1 VNVHQPG
8 GAFLAP
14 CDGPLLPSNAPQAMA
29 KPFDRAVNGFNH
41 NISHAGRVFH
51 VQTEDSGVNNP
62 NITTHLFVGGNIL
75 ASKKTS
81 YAELL
86 KAENLQELVRQLME
100 DQHKQM
106 LRNVVSGVYD
116 NLDSAAR
123 AYQPGQLAPA
133 ASAKGGKP
141 GSTPSRT
148 SLPPEVEAARAMSTP
163 PQLNEVGAQT
173 LFGEDLISEKSL
185 DEVILSYL
193 AGENES

>member
-1 VNVHQPG
+1 
-8 GAFLAP
+8 
-14 CDGPLLPSNAPQAMA
+14 MA
-29 KPFDRAVNGFNH
+29 KPFDRAVSGFNH
-41 NISHAGRVFH
+41 NITHAGRVFH

-62 NITTHLFVGGNIL
+62 NIVTHVFVGGNIL
-75 ASKKTS
+75 ASKKSS

-86 KAENLQELVRQLME
+86 GAENLQELVRQLME

-106 LRNVVSGVYD
+106 LRNVVQGGYD
-116 NLDSAAR
+116 NLDSSAR

-133 ASAKGGKP
+133 ADGKGSPKLAP
-141 GSTPSRT
+141 PRA

-193 AGENES
+193 AEEPES

>member
-1 VNVHQPG
+1 
-8 GAFLAP
+8 
-14 CDGPLLPSNAPQAMA
+14 MA

-41 NISHAGRVFH
+41 NITHSGRVFH

-81 YAELL
+81 YAELV

-106 LRNVVSGVYD
+106 LRNVVKGIYD

-133 ASAKGGKP
+133 ADGRRPKGA
-141 GSTPSRT
+141 PSRE

-163 PQLNEVGAQT
+163 PPLNEVGAQT

-193 AGENES
+193 AGDTES

>member
-1 VNVHQPG
+1 
-8 GAFLAP
+8 
-14 CDGPLLPSNAPQAMA
+14 MA

-62 NITTHLFVGGNIL
+62 NIITHLFVGGNIL

-81 YAELL
+81 YSELL

-106 LRNVVSGVYD
+106 LRNVVTGAYD
-116 NLDSAAR
+116 NVDSAAR

-133 ASAKGGKP
+133 VEGKGAKLASPRAP
-141 GSTPSRT
+141 
-148 SLPPEVEAARAMSTP
+148 LPPEVEAARAMNSP
-163 PQLNEVGAQT
+163 PQLNDVGAQT

-193 AGENES
+193 GGDGES

>member
-1 VNVHQPG
+1 
-8 GAFLAP
+8 
-14 CDGPLLPSNAPQAMA
+14 MA

-62 NITTHLFVGGNIL
+62 NIITHLFVGGNIL

-81 YAELL
+81 YSELL

-106 LRNVVSGVYD
+106 LRNVVTGAYD
-116 NLDSAAR
+116 NVDSAAR

-133 ASAKGGKP
+133 VEGKGAKLASPRAL
-141 GSTPSRT
+141 
-148 SLPPEVEAARAMSTP
+148 LPPEVEAARAMNSP
-163 PQLNEVGAQT
+163 PQLNDVGAQT

-193 AGENES
+193 AGDGES

>member
-1 VNVHQPG
+1 
-8 GAFLAP
+8 
-14 CDGPLLPSNAPQAMA
+14 MA

>member
-1 VNVHQPG
+1 
-8 GAFLAP
+8 
-14 CDGPLLPSNAPQAMA
+14 MA

-41 NISHAGRVFH
+41 NVSHGGRVFH

-62 NITTHLFVGGNIL
+62 NIITHLFVGGNIL

-106 LRNVVSGVYD
+106 LKNVVTGVYD

-133 ASAKGGKP
+133 AEKTGAKVAPPTG
-141 GSTPSRT
+141 T
-148 SLPPEVEAARAMSTP
+148 LPPEVEAARAMNSS

-193 AGENES
+193 AGDGES

>member
-1 VNVHQPG
+1 
-8 GAFLAP
+8 
-14 CDGPLLPSNAPQAMA
+14 MA

-62 NITTHLFVGGNIL
+62 NIITHLFVGGNIL

-116 NLDSAAR
+116 KLDSAAR
-123 AYQPGQLAPA
+123 AYQPGQLAPSA
-133 ASAKGGKP
+133 EAKGPKP
-141 GSTPSRT
+141 ILTPSGT
-148 SLPPEVEAARAMSTP
+148 SLPPEVVAARALSSP
-163 PQLNEVGAQT
+163 PQLNDVGAQT

-193 AGENES
+193 AGEPES

>member
-1 VNVHQPG
+1 
-8 GAFLAP
+8 
-14 CDGPLLPSNAPQAMA
+14 MA

-62 NITTHLFVGGNIL
+62 NIITHLFVGGNIL

-81 YAELL
+81 YSELL

-106 LRNVVSGVYD
+106 LRNVVTGAYD
-116 NLDSAAR
+116 NVDSAAR

-133 ASAKGGKP
+133 VEAKGVKLAP
-141 GSTPSRT
+141 ARAP
-148 SLPPEVEAARAMSTP
+148 LPPEVEAARAMNSP
-163 PQLNEVGAQT
+163 PQLNDVGAQT

-193 AGENES
+193 AGDGDS

>member
-1 VNVHQPG
+1 
-8 GAFLAP
+8 
-14 CDGPLLPSNAPQAMA
+14 MA

-62 NITTHLFVGGNIL
+62 NIITHLFVGGNIL
-75 ASKKTS
+75 ARKKTS
-81 YAELL
+81 YSELL

-106 LRNVVSGVYD
+106 LRNVVTGAYD
-116 NLDSAAR
+116 NVDSAAR

-133 ASAKGGKP
+133 VEGKGAKLASPRAP
-141 GSTPSRT
+141 
-148 SLPPEVEAARAMSTP
+148 LPPEVEAARAMNSP
-163 PQLNEVGAQT
+163 PQLNDVGAQT

-193 AGENES
+193 AGDSES

>member
-1 VNVHQPG
+1 
-8 GAFLAP
+8 
-14 CDGPLLPSNAPQAMA
+14 MA
-29 KPFDRAVNGFNH
+29 KPFDRAVSGFNH
-41 NISHAGRVFH
+41 NITHAGRVFH

-62 NITTHLFVGGNIL
+62 NIITHLFVGGNIL

-106 LRNVVSGVYD
+106 LRNVVKGVYD
-116 NLDSAAR
+116 AVDQAVR

-133 ASAKGGKP
+133 ADGKAAGKASP
-141 GSTPSRT
+141 ARAP
-148 SLPPEVEAARAMSTP
+148 LPPEVEAARAMSAP
-163 PQLNEVGAQT
+163 PQINEVGTQT

-193 AGENES
+193 AGDGES

>member
-1 VNVHQPG
+1 
-8 GAFLAP
+8 
-14 CDGPLLPSNAPQAMA
+14 MA

-81 YAELL
+81 YAVLL
-86 KAENLQELVRQLME
+86 KAENLHELVRQLME

-116 NLDSAAR
+116 NLASAAR

-133 ASAKGGKP
+133 AVAKGGKA
-141 GSTPSRT
+141 GGAPSR
-148 SLPPEVEAARAMSTP
+148 A
-163 PQLNEVGAQT
+163 
-173 LFGEDLISEKSL
+173 
-185 DEVILSYL
+185 
-193 AGENES
+193 

>member
-1 VNVHQPG
+1 
-8 GAFLAP
+8 
-14 CDGPLLPSNAPQAMA
+14 MA

-62 NITTHLFVGGNIL
+62 NIITHLFVGGNIL

-81 YAELL
+81 YSELL

-106 LRNVVSGVYD
+106 LRNVVTGVYD
-116 NLDSAAR
+116 SLDSAAR

-133 ASAKGGKP
+133 VEGKGAKLASPRAP
-141 GSTPSRT
+141 
-148 SLPPEVEAARAMSTP
+148 LPPEVEAARAMNSP
-163 PQLNEVGAQT
+163 PQLNDVGAQT

-193 AGENES
+193 AGDGES

>member
-1 VNVHQPG
+1 
-8 GAFLAP
+8 
-14 CDGPLLPSNAPQAMA
+14 MA

-41 NISHAGRVFH
+41 NVSHAGRVFH

-62 NITTHLFVGGNIL
+62 NIITHLFVGGNIL

-106 LRNVVSGVYD
+106 LKNVVTGVYD

-133 ASAKGGKP
+133 VEKKGTKP
-141 GSTPSRT
+141 APPAGT
-148 SLPPEVEAARAMSTP
+148 LPPEVEAARAMNTP

-193 AGENES
+193 AGDGES

>member
-1 VNVHQPG
+1 MG
-8 GAFLAP
+8 
-14 CDGPLLPSNAPQAMA
+14 

-41 NISHAGRVFH
+41 NITHAGRVFH

-81 YAELL
+81 YAELV
-86 KAENLQELVRQLME
+86 KAENLHELVRQLME

-106 LRNVVSGVYD
+106 LRNVVSGIYD
-116 NLDSAAR
+116 SLDSTAR

-133 ASAKGGKP
+133 VDGKRP
-141 GSTPSRT
+141 KAAPAAA
-148 SLPPEVEAARAMSTP
+148 SLPPEVEAARGLSTP
-163 PQLNEVGAQT
+163 PQLNDVGAQT

-193 AGENES
+193 AGDSES

>member
-1 VNVHQPG
+1 
-8 GAFLAP
+8 
-14 CDGPLLPSNAPQAMA
+14 MA

-62 NITTHLFVGGNIL
+62 NIITHLFVGGNIL

-81 YAELL
+81 YAELI

-106 LRNVVSGVYD
+106 LRNVVTGVYD
-116 NLDSAAR
+116 SLDSAAR

-133 ASAKGGKP
+133 VEGKGPKLAPP
-141 GSTPSRT
+141 GAT
-148 SLPPEVEAARAMSTP
+148 LPTKVETARAMNSP
-163 PQLNEVGAQT
+163 PQLNDLGAQT

-193 AGENES
+193 AGDGDS

>member
-1 VNVHQPG
+1 MG
-8 GAFLAP
+8 
-14 CDGPLLPSNAPQAMA
+14 

-41 NISHAGRVFH
+41 NITHAGRVFH

-81 YAELL
+81 YSELV
-86 KAENLQELVRQLME
+86 KAENLHELVRQLME

-116 NLDSAAR
+116 TLDSAAR

-133 ASAKGGKP
+133 AEGKRP
-141 GSTPSRT
+141 KVAPPAA
-148 SLPPEVEAARAMSTP
+148 SLPPEVEAARAMNTP
-163 PQLNEVGAQT
+163 PQLNDVGAQT

-193 AGENES
+193 AGDSES

>member
-1 VNVHQPG
+1 M
-8 GAFLAP
+8 
-14 CDGPLLPSNAPQAMA
+14 AMV
-29 KPFDRAVNGFNH
+29 KPFDRAVSGFNH
-41 NISHAGRVFH
+41 NITHAGRVFH

-62 NITTHLFVGGNIL
+62 NIITHLFVGGNIL

-86 KAENLQELVRQLME
+86 EAENLQELVRQLME

-106 LRNVVSGVYD
+106 LRNLVNGVYD
-116 NLDSAAR
+116 NVDSAAR

-133 ASAKGGKP
+133 AGSKGSAKLAP
-141 GSTPSRT
+141 PRSP
-148 SLPPEVEAARAMSTP
+148 LPPEVEAARALSAA
-163 PQLNEVGAQT
+163 PQINEAGAQT

-193 AGENES
+193 AGETES

>member
-1 VNVHQPG
+1 
-8 GAFLAP
+8 
-14 CDGPLLPSNAPQAMA
+14 MA

-62 NITTHLFVGGNIL
+62 NIITHLLVGGNIL

-81 YAELL
+81 YSELL

-106 LRNVVSGVYD
+106 LRNVVTGAYD
-116 NLDSAAR
+116 NVDSAAR

-133 ASAKGGKP
+133 VEGKGGKLASP
-141 GSTPSRT
+141 RAP
-148 SLPPEVEAARAMSTP
+148 LPPEVEAARAMNSP
-163 PQLNEVGAQT
+163 PQLNDVGAQT

-193 AGENES
+193 AGDGES

>member
-1 VNVHQPG
+1 
-8 GAFLAP
+8 
-14 CDGPLLPSNAPQAMA
+14 MA

-41 NISHAGRVFH
+41 NVTHAGRVFH

-116 NLDSAAR
+116 SLDSATR

-133 ASAKGGKP
+133 TDGKGPKLAP
-141 GSTPSRT
+141 PRSSV
-148 SLPPEVEAARAMSTP
+148 PPEVEAARAMATP
-163 PQLNEVGAQT
+163 PQLNDVGAQT

-193 AGENES
+193 AGNNES

>member
-1 VNVHQPG
+1 
-8 GAFLAP
+8 
-14 CDGPLLPSNAPQAMA
+14 MA

-133 ASAKGGKP
+133 TDGKAAGP
-141 GSTPSRT
+141 KLAPPRSPV
-148 SLPPEVEAARAMSTP
+148 PPEVEAARALSTP
-163 PQLNEVGAQT
+163 PPMNDVGAQT

-193 AGENES
+193 AGDNES